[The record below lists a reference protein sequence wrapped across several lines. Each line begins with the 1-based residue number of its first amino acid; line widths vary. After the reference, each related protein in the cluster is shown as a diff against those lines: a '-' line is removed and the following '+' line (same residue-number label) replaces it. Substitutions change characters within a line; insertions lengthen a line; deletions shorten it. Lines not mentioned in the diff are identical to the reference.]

1 MRFTF
6 HTQCYLKGC
15 LFRWHLFSSASKST
29 ECIRAKVRDRTI
41 EAACLSSRFN
51 LYVRF
56 DNLVWFGSVWGSC
69 ILHAVLPHGLFL
81 SWVINQSCWFIRKSN
96 QNIGQQSSTNTIIGI
111 IQHKY
116 IHTGR
121 PNLLWIHLLHFNYN
135 NLWPILRHNVN
146 YRLGYTTCR
155 SDRRYWDVLKCY
167 RRIGQAF
174 GEKIIAVIESFILF
188 LFELVLWI
196 ETSAMVHS
204 KEGEELRY
212 TVLYSLPYVVS
223 SGFWVSN
230 SFRILLT

>member
-81 SWVINQSCWFIRKSN
+81 SWVINQSCWFIRKLN
-96 QNIGQQSSTNTIIGI
+96 QTTRRATFFSQTTSGNNPLQIQSLASFSTNTYTQDDPICSGSTCFTSTTTIYDLSYDTMSI
-111 IQHKY
+111 
-116 IHTGR
+116 TG
-121 PNLLWIHLLHFNYN
+121 LA
-135 NLWPILRHNVN
+135 
-146 YRLGYTTCR
+146 T
-155 SDRRYWDVLKCY
+155 
-167 RRIGQAF
+167 Q
-174 GEKIIAVIESFILF
+174 
-188 LFELVLWI
+188 LV
-196 ETSAMVHS
+196 EATGDTEM
-204 KEGEELRY
+204 
-212 TVLYSLPYVVS
+212 
-223 SGFWVSN
+223 FWSV
-230 SFRILLT
+230 TDE